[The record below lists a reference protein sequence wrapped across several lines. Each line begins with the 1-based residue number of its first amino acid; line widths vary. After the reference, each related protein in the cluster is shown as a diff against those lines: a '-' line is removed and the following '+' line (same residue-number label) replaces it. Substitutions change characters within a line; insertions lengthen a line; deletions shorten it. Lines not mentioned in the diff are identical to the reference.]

1 MAENDNLDL
10 SAGDNPALRMKMSE
24 VGWTGLREFDGIIL
38 EEMRKDLQWPRANR
52 TYQEMGE
59 DATIAS
65 ALSLFSMMISRVNWK
80 VVPPSDPTEDDL
92 KKVKFLQQCMDDM
105 EHSWFSFIKEVTSMF
120 TYGYAIQ
127 EKVYRRRRP
136 STGSRYD
143 DGLVGI
149 AKLATRSQTTVYRW
163 LFSDDG
169 RELLGVVQDTSF
181 LVDGYRLANSS
192 HYGGQIDID
201 RKKFLLF
208 RTDVSRDNPQGRSP
222 LSKVYKAWRYRK
234 QIEESEAVGITR
246 GLGGIPKFELPADY
260 LKEDSTADQKATVEA
275 FKNIGRNLQNNEQ
288 ACIILPKFYDDQN
301 NSLFDFELIGPPNA
315 SQYDTDKA
323 IIRWDNKILQALFAD
338 ILQMGNSKGGSFN
351 LADSKSSIVHMAV
364 ENYLKEIQDP
374 LNTDLIPQLFALNGW
389 SLDRLPKFEYD
400 QIKEEDLDVLSKYL
414 QRAASVGLVSITP
427 ENINQVAEWVGLPTR
442 HDSEMSLD
450 DLKAQLT
457 GNTSGAG
464 EGLST
469 AGPGTSKSPVGSNDT
484 SVGNNENT

>member
-38 EEMRKDLQWPRANR
+38 EEMRKDLQFPRQNR

-65 ALSLFSMMISRVNWK
+65 ALSLFSMMISRVKWK
-80 VVPPSDPTEDDL
+80 VVPPVDPTEDDL
-92 KKVKFLQQCMDDM
+92 KKAKFLQQCMDDM
-105 EHSWFSFIKEVTSMF
+105 DHSWFSFIKEVTSMF

-127 EKVYRRRRP
+127 EKVYRRRRK
-136 STGSRYD
+136 STGSKYD

-169 RELLGVVQDTSF
+169 RELEGVVQDTSF
-181 LVDGYRLANSS
+181 LVDGYRLANSKQ
-192 HYGGQIDID
+192 YGGQIDIE

-234 QIEESEAVGITR
+234 QIEEAEAIGITR
-246 GLGGIPKFELPADY
+246 GLGGIPVFGLPADY
-260 LKEDSTADQKATVEA
+260 LKADATDDQKATVDA

-288 ACIILPKFYDDQN
+288 ACIVMPIFYDDQGK
-301 NSLFDFELIGPPNA
+301 SLFEFELMGPPNA
-315 SQYDTDKA
+315 SQYDTEA
-323 IIRWDNKILQALFAD
+323 SITRWDNKILQALFAD

-364 ENYLKEIQDP
+364 ESYLKEIQDP
-374 LNTDLIPQLFALNGW
+374 LNTDLIPQLWALNSW
-389 SLDRLPKFEYD
+389 PLDRMPTFEYD
-400 QIKEEDLDVLSKYL
+400 QIKEEDLDVLSKFL
-414 QRAASVGLVSITP
+414 QRTASVGLVSVTP

-442 HDSEMSLD
+442 HDSEM
-450 DLKAQLT
+450 DLTELRAQLT
-457 GNTSGAG
+457 GNTSGAS
-464 EGLST
+464 EGMVEGMPS
-469 AGPGTSKSPVGSNDT
+469 GTGKATGGGDKSISN
-484 SVGNNENT
+484 SENT

>member
-1 MAENDNLDL
+1 MQDDDLNLQ
-10 SAGDNPALRMKMSE
+10 AGDKPALRIKMSE
-24 VGWTGLREFDGIIL
+24 TGWVGLREFDGIIM
-38 EEMRKDLQWPRANR
+38 EEQRRDLIWPRANR

-65 ALSLFSMMISRVNWK
+65 ALSLFSMMISRVKWK
-80 VVPPSDPTEDDL
+80 VVPPVDATEDDL
-92 KKVKFLQQCMDDM
+92 KKVKFLEQCMDDM
-105 EHSWFSFIKEVTSMF
+105 DHSWFSFIKEVTSMF

-127 EKVYRRRRP
+127 EKIYRRRRP
-136 STGSRYD
+136 STGSRFD

-149 AKLATRSQTTVYRW
+149 AKLATRSQTTIYRW
-163 LFSDDG
+163 LFDDSG
-169 RELLGVVQDTSF
+169 RNLDGVVQDTSF

-192 HYGGQIDID
+192 QYGGQIDIE

-246 GLGGIPKFELPADY
+246 GLGGIPRFDIPADY
-260 LKEDSTADQKATVEA
+260 LKSDATADQLATVEA

-288 ACIILPKFYDDQN
+288 ACIIMPKFYDDQN

-323 IIRWDNKILQALFAD
+323 ITRWDNKILQALFAD

-364 ENYLKEIQDP
+364 ESYLKEIQDP
-374 LNTDLIPQLFALNGW
+374 LNNDLIPQLFALNSW
-389 SLDRLPKFEYD
+389 PLDRLPKFEYD

-414 QRAASVGLVSITP
+414 QRAASVGLISVTP
-427 ENINQVAEWVGLPTR
+427 ENINQVADWVGLPTR
-442 HDSEMSLD
+442 HDSEMSTEELRT
-450 DLKAQLT
+450 QLT
-457 GNTSGAG
+457 GYESGAA
-464 EGLST
+464 EGMTT
-469 AGPGTSKSPVGSNDT
+469 AGEGTSKSPIGSDDA
-484 SVGNNENT
+484 SVGNSENT

>member
-10 SAGDNPALRMKMSE
+10 SAGDNPALRIKMGE
-24 VGWTGLREFDGIIL
+24 TGWTGLRQFDGIIL

-52 TYQEMGE
+52 TYQEMAE

-65 ALSLFSMMISRVNWK
+65 ALSLFSMMISRVAWK
-80 VVPPSDPTEDDL
+80 VTPPIDATEDDL

-105 EHSWFSFIKEVTSMF
+105 DHSWFSFIKEVTSMF

-127 EKVYRRRRP
+127 EKVYRRRRKAN
-136 STGSRYD
+136 GSRHD

-149 AKLATRSQTTVYRW
+149 ARMPVRSQTTIYRW
-163 LFSDDG
+163 LFDDFG
-169 RELLGVVQDTSF
+169 RNLTGVVQDLSF
-181 LVDGYRLANSS
+181 LVDGYRLANSPE
-192 HYGGQIDID
+192 YGGQIDIE

-208 RTDVSRDNPQGRSP
+208 RTNISRDNPQGKSP
-222 LSKVYKAWRYRK
+222 LASVYKAWRYRK

-246 GLGGIPKFELPADY
+246 GLGGIPKFSLPADY
-260 LKEDSTADQKATVEA
+260 LKSDSTQDQKDTVAA
-275 FKNIGRNLQNNEQ
+275 FENIGRNLQSNEQ
-288 ACIILPKFYDDQN
+288 ACLILPKFFDDQN

-323 IIRWDNKILQALFAD
+323 ITRWDNKIYQALFAD

-364 ENYLKEIQDP
+364 ESYLKEIQDP
-374 LNTDLIPQLFALNGW
+374 LNSDLIPQLFQLNGW
-389 SLDRLPKFEYD
+389 ALDRLPKFEYD

-414 QRAASVGLVSITP
+414 QRAASVGLISVTP

-442 HDSEMSLD
+442 HDTEMSLD
-450 DLKAQLT
+450 DLREQLT
-457 GNTSGAG
+457 GYESGAAEGMTSAG
-464 EGLST
+464 E
-469 AGPGTSKSPVGSNDT
+469 GTSKSPIGSNDN
-484 SVGNNENT
+484 SVGNNENA